1 MLAILELLIVKLRKP
16 VVLQTILP
24 CFSSLDDD
32 FPDNVSQSRQLWEK
46 VGQAWIFDEAQ
57 RDSRMKDR
65 IDFQCE
71 QSQPRHYPADG

>member
-1 MLAILELLIVKLRKP
+1 MP
-16 VVLQTILP
+16 VDKTVLT
-24 CFSSLDDD
+24 FSVNDFFGIFFSLDDD